1 MKSPSAKQTNWY
13 DNKPGDSPA
22 KAGPIKRQLLTDEMK
37 RIGIV
42 LILFLFTAIS
52 SFGQCAMCRST
63 LETNLSNGD
72 PTMAKGINIAILYLL
87 AMPYAAVMVLGYFW
101 YKSRK

>member
-1 MKSPSAKQTNWY
+1 MKKF
-13 DNKPGDSPA
+13 
-22 KAGPIKRQLLTDEMK
+22 
-37 RIGIV
+37 V
-42 LILFLFTAIS
+42 LVLSLFFLMAIS

-72 PTMAKGINIAILYLL
+72 PTMAEGINIAILYLL
-87 AMPYAAVMVLGYFW
+87 AMPYAAIMVLGYFW